1 MLILDEFD
9 CDTVTP
15 LLTSLDE
22 QGSSPVSTPPFLPVV
37 WHELTSSFRS
47 WDVPWIWGW
56 ATVRNDLFG
65 QFSYTHLFYMLFKKL
80 AVPSFHIH
88 RFSSLYFCCRAIL
101 RLVMGIERLLT
112 MASQCIPEKST
123 LLPRCPRNCKWFYG
137 SGISPYMITGL

>member
-47 WDVPWIWGW
+47 WDVPWIWD
-56 ATVRNDLFG
+56 ALLSDMFG
-65 QFSYTHLFYMLFKKL
+65 QFSCIHLFFMLSENWKFNPFIFTHSHPFIFV
-80 AVPSFHIH
+80 AGQ
-88 RFSSLYFCCRAIL
+88 FSD
-101 RLVMGIERLLT
+101 
-112 MASQCIPEKST
+112 
-123 LLPRCPRNCKWFYG
+123 W
-137 SGISPYMITGL
+137 